1 MEHDKALRKHLVDLL
16 EMRGAH
22 AGHNRALDGWP
33 ADLRGRLVEGSPYT
47 AWQLLEHMRLAQWD
61 MLDFSRNSG
70 YKEKKFPDD
79 YWPPSA
85 VPADEKVWERSVAAF
100 RSDLAEMVQLVSDP
114 KTDLFAEIPW
124 GDGHTIL
131 KEALQ
136 VADHN
141 AYHLGQ
147 LVLLRRQLAAW

>member
-22 AGHNRALDGWP
+22 VGHKRALDGWP
-33 ADLRGRLVEGSPYT
+33 ASLRSRRPDGSPYT
-47 AWQLLEHMRLAQWD
+47 AWQLLEHMRLSQVD
-61 MLDFSRNSG
+61 MLDFSRNPD

-79 YWPPSA
+79 YWPPSEA
-85 VPADEKVWERSVAAF
+85 LESERAWEQSVAAF
-100 RSDLAEMVQLVSDP
+100 RSDLGEMVQLVNDP

>member
-1 MEHDKALRKHLVDLL
+1 MKNGKALRKHLVDLM

-22 AGHNRALDGWP
+22 VGHARALDGWP
-33 ADLRGRLVEGSPYT
+33 AGLRGRPVEGSPYT
-47 AWQLLEHMRLAQWD
+47 AWQLLEHMRLSQVD
-61 MLDFSRNSG
+61 MLDFSRNPD
-70 YKEKKFPDD
+70 YEVKKFPDD
-79 YWPPSA
+79 YWPASEA
-85 VPADEKVWERSVAAF
+85 PAGEKAWEQSIADF
-100 RSDLAEMVQLVSDP
+100 RGDLAEMVQLVNDP
-114 KTDLFAEIPW
+114 ETDLFAEIPW

-131 KEALQ
+131 REALQ